1 MFQNSPPDEIYAE
14 LFDAVQSSHVF
25 PDSKSFPDATPKA
38 NPASILKSYRDSA
51 HEDGFDLESFIK
63 ANFDLP
69 KQDAELLEADL
80 QCPVRER
87 IDLLWDFLSRAADKE
102 VQNSSLI
109 ALPNP
114 YVVPGG
120 RFREIYYWDTYFTML
135 GLAASGR
142 VALVENMVDNF
153 AFLIDHVGFIPNGN
167 RTYYCTRS
175 QPPLFVLMVELLAT
189 VKKDANVL
197 TSYLPQLEK
206 EYEFWMLGAENLS
219 GDLVAERRVAAVHDI
234 YLNRHW
240 DDSDLPRQ
248 ESYAEDLEL
257 SESCDRG
264 AADLYRNVRSACE
277 SGWDFSSRWLEDQHS
292 MESIRA
298 SQILPVDL
306 NAILFKL
313 ESTLADACKIANNAA
328 DASIYKHRAESRKQ
342 SIQTLFFDDEEGFFV
357 DLLLPELQ
365 PTGTLSLA
373 AAFPLFF
380 NLATPDQASR
390 VAARIRTEFLKP
402 GGWVMTLNNSG
413 QQWDAPNGWAPLQ
426 WIVFT
431 GLKNYGFT
439 DEADLGAQRW
449 VENNL
454 NVYSQTGGL
463 LEKYDVEHIGAL
475 PAGGE
480 YAVQDG
486 FGWTNAVL
494 LKFMNHLGLE

>member
-25 PDSKSFPDATPKA
+25 PDSKSFPDATPRA
-38 NPASILKSYRDSA
+38 DPASILKSYRASV

-63 ANFDLP
+63 SNFDLP
-69 KQDAELLEADL
+69 ENDIELLQANV
-80 QCPVRER
+80 QRPVREQ
-87 IDLLWDFLSRAADKE
+87 IDLLWDVLTRAADKE
-102 VQNSSLI
+102 DKNTSLI
-109 ALPNP
+109 ALPHP
-114 YVVPGG
+114 YIVPGG

-142 VALVENMVDNF
+142 IALLENMVKNF
-153 AFLIDHVGFIPNGN
+153 AFLIDRIGFIPNGN

-189 VKKDANVL
+189 VKQDQSIL
-197 TSYLPQLEK
+197 SSYLVQLEK
-206 EYEFWMLGAENLS
+206 EYAFWMSGAENLS
-219 GDLVAERRVAAVHDI
+219 SDLVAERRVVAVHNI

-257 SESCDRG
+257 AEGCDRE

-313 ESTLADACKIANNAA
+313 ESTLADACNIANNSG
-328 DASIYKHRAESRKQ
+328 DASLYKQRAESRKQ
-342 SIQTLFFDDEEGFFV
+342 SIQTLFFDAKEGFFV
-357 DLLLPELQ
+357 DLLLPDLQ

-390 VAARIRTEFLKP
+390 VAARIHTEFLKP
-402 GGWVMTLNNSG
+402 SGWVTTLNNSG

-454 NVYSQTGGL
+454 NVYSQTGRL

-480 YAVQDG
+480 YAIQDG

>member
-1 MFQNSPPDEIYAE
+1 MFQYSTPDKIYAE

-51 HEDGFDLESFIK
+51 HKDGFDLESFIK

-69 KQDAELLEADL
+69 GQDAELLEPDL
-80 QCPVRER
+80 QCSVRER
-87 IDLLWDFLSRAADKE
+87 IDLLWDFLTRAADKE
-102 VQNSSLI
+102 VRNSSLI

-153 AFLIDHVGFIPNGN
+153 AYLIDHVGFIPNGN

-197 TSYLPQLEK
+197 ASYLPQLEK
-206 EYEFWMLGAENLS
+206 EYEFWMSGAENLS

-248 ESYAEDLEL
+248 ESYAEDVEL
-257 SESCDRG
+257 AEGCDRE
-264 AADLYRNVRSACE
+264 AADLFRDVRSACE

-313 ESTLADACKIANNAA
+313 ESTLADACNIANNSG
-328 DASIYKHRAESRKQ
+328 DASLYKHRAESRKQ

-357 DLLLPELQ
+357 DLLLPDLQ

-390 VAARIRTEFLKP
+390 VAARIHTEFLKP

-426 WIVFT
+426 WIVYT
-431 GLKNYGFT
+431 GMCNYGFSE
-439 DEADLGAQRW
+439 EAKEGARCW
-449 VENNL
+449 VKNNQA
-454 NVYSQTGGL
+454 VYRSTGRL
-463 LEKYDVEHIGAL
+463 LEKYNVEEIGLFAE
-475 PAGGE
+475 GGE
-480 YAVQDG
+480 YDVQDG
-486 FGWTNAVL
+486 FGWTNGVL
-494 LKFMNHLGLE
+494 LSLLNELEVE

>member
-1 MFQNSPPDEIYAE
+1 MFQYSTPDKIYAE

-69 KQDAELLEADL
+69 GQDAELLEPDL
-80 QCPVRER
+80 QCSVRER
-87 IDLLWDFLSRAADKE
+87 IDLLWDFLTRAADKE
-102 VQNSSLI
+102 VRNSSLI

-153 AFLIDHVGFIPNGN
+153 AYLIDHVGFIPNGN

-197 TSYLPQLEK
+197 ASYLPQLEK
-206 EYEFWMLGAENLS
+206 EYEFWMSGAENLS

-248 ESYAEDLEL
+248 ESYAEDVEL
-257 SESCDRG
+257 AEGCDRE
-264 AADLYRNVRSACE
+264 AADLYRDVRSACE

-313 ESTLADACKIANNAA
+313 ESTLADACNSANNSG
-328 DASIYKHRAESRKQ
+328 DASLYKQRAQNRKEAIQ
-342 SIQTLFFDDEEGFFV
+342 SLFFDDEEGFFV
-357 DLLLPELQ
+357 DLLLADLQ

-390 VAARIRTEFLKP
+390 VAERIHTEFLKP

-431 GLKNYGFT
+431 GLSNYGFT
-439 DEADLGAQRW
+439 REAREGARCW
-449 VENNL
+449 VENNKA
-454 NVYSQTGGL
+454 VYRSTGRL
-463 LEKYDVEHIGAL
+463 LEKYNVEEIGMIAE
-475 PAGGE
+475 GGE
-480 YAVQDG
+480 YQVQDG
-486 FGWTNAVL
+486 FGWTNGVL
-494 LKFMNHLGLE
+494 LSFLNELKVK